1 MSQVGEGLYAYDT
14 SVNSVFDFGGREQCA
29 GTLFAQGIG
38 PMPES
43 DYPCRGANGTL
54 ASDDFVANKDA
65 YLQQRIAFY
74 KSTYW
79 WADDDT
85 LRSMAESDYNR
96 YVGLYQKFDAYSPFD
111 DWSITEPDEV
121 GSGRLKGSA
130 YTLTDNNVFNYWARI
145 DSDEELAEEEH
156 FRKQPLYRSVSYAL
170 WQDSIDQI
178 KSELYEGHGVSVGV
192 TISDD
197 SLNTDTWS
205 AYDSQFSAGAS
216 HVVCIVGWD
225 DGYAASNFTHTTD
238 REGATL
244 WGDEEKAA
252 QLTTPPGNGAW
263 ICKNSWGSETDA
275 VAGGL
280 MASDGTTKD
289 AHAGD
294 WGIVVQQVH
303 VADDGVTLYGIE
315 AQECDGYR
323 TIRRDPVYGVP
334 VVNEGESFFII
345 EGITDKEEGST
356 DGWLDVTAPFSKEMM
371 LFFKPEIAENTS
383 MLDFYVDRYC
393 GKPIQSFFNID
404 NFCIKA
410 FGEPA
415 SLEHVDAVAPTCK
428 KAGTVEHWLDSETG
442 VAYADE
448 NGTEPLKDTTVA
460 PLGHAWG
467 KATGT
472 AGKSKRLEAM
482 QVVLVEKGA
491 KAPGKT
497 YKGVTQTYAKPFV

>member
-54 ASDDFVANKDA
+54 ASDDLVANKEA

-121 GSGRLKGSA
+121 GSGRLKGSS
-130 YTLTDNNVFNYWARI
+130 YTLTDNNVFNYWARV

-252 QLTTPPGNGAW
+252 QLTT
-263 ICKNSWGSETDA
+263 SRQRRLDLQEQL
-275 VAGGL
+275 GL
-280 MASDGTTKD
+280 RDRRGCGRP
-289 AHAGD
+289 H
-294 WGIVVQQVH
+294 
-303 VADDGVTLYGIE
+303 GVGRHD
-315 AQECDGYR
+315 QGRPCWR
-323 TIRRDPVYGVP
+323 
-334 VVNEGESFFII
+334 
-345 EGITDKEEGST
+345 
-356 DGWLDVTAPFSKEMM
+356 
-371 LFFKPEIAENTS
+371 
-383 MLDFYVDRYC
+383 
-393 GKPIQSFFNID
+393 
-404 NFCIKA
+404 
-410 FGEPA
+410 
-415 SLEHVDAVAPTCK
+415 
-428 KAGTVEHWLDSETG
+428 
-442 VAYADE
+442 
-448 NGTEPLKDTTVA
+448 
-460 PLGHAWG
+460 LGHRGRERQAHG
-467 KATGT
+467 
-472 AGKSKRLEAM
+472 LLLPL
-482 QVVLVEKGA
+482 VLRRNHYRSRELLV
-491 KAPGKT
+491 PD
-497 YKGVTQTYAKPFV
+497 